1 MAVSYAEIPELPTLW
16 LWDQRIPRG
25 DVTLLFGEG
34 AVGKGRMLCDLIAK
48 VTTGAPMP
56 LCAEGSDPGSVIVVQ
71 PEDDPNEQVAPRL
84 RAAGADLGRVYD
96 LTRLD
101 GGSRFKLSADA
112 KHEGSLPQLRALI
125 DELEESGRNPRM
137 VIIDPLAA
145 VLGWGTITTNQGA
158 RRVVEPLQDLA
169 KETGIAIVVVAHTVK
184 SGALQGSAGLPQA
197 LRLVYRVSRD
207 KDNPALRVLSVEKA
221 NNLGATEDLRYTVV
235 DDEHGTRVVWLDR
248 AEMDRRRTAW
258 RQQDRPAVAAMQD
271 PAVRSEVRAADHMQR
286 GRERAAERLRQA
298 RAAMAG
304 PKYAAALTTG
314 WGTNRR
320 TTPLGT
326 FASAEEAQRV
336 CELRPEAAFVPG
348 GLTWRQADERTTVAG
363 TAATAFAVARAAG

>member
-1 MAVSYAEIPELPTLW
+1 MAVSYADIPELPTLW

-56 LCAEGSDPGSVIVVQ
+56 LCTEGSDPGSVIVVQ

-84 RAAGADLGRVYD
+84 RAAGADLTRVYD

-101 GGSRFKLSADA
+101 GGSRFKLSADT
-112 KHEGSLPQLRALI
+112 KHEGNLPQLRALI
-125 DELEESGRNPRM
+125 GELGESGRNPRM

-169 KETGIAIVVVAHTVK
+169 KETGLAIVVVAHTVK
-184 SGALQGSAGLPQA
+184 SGALQSSAGLPQA
-197 LRLVYRVSRD
+197 LRLVYRLSRD

-235 DDEHGTRVVWLDR
+235 DDEHGTWVVWLDR

-258 RQQDRPAVAAMQD
+258 RHQDRPAVAAMQD
-271 PAVRSEVRAADHMQR
+271 PDVRSEVRFADHMQR
-286 GRERAAERLRQA
+286 GRERAVERLRQA
-298 RAAMAG
+298 RAV
-304 PKYAAALTTG
+304 
-314 WGTNRR
+314 WQDRS
-320 TTPLGT
+320 TPLRSRPAGGRTGT
-326 FASAEEAQRV
+326 PRR
-336 CELRPEAAFVPG
+336 L
-348 GLTWRQADERTTVAG
+348 
-363 TAATAFAVARAAG
+363 ARSPAPRRRSGYAN